1 MVKIQVGLKSCSF
14 HRRIQW
20 WNSFCPTRLL
30 LARRAKNVSKIS
42 AQLWSPRGKL
52 GLSSPRAHRKT
63 SSLVTSRSAMREV
76 TNDKVFFSLREMT
89 KVKVFQWAR
98 GDEVRPRGDEST
110 SFPRGDQ
117 SCALIFETFLALL
130 ARWRPVGQ
138 NEFHHWI
145 RLWKLQILSLTCI
158 FTTGSL

>member
-1 MVKIQVGLKSCSF
+1 MVKIQVGLKSYSF

-20 WNSFCPTRLL
+20 WNSFCPTRPP
-30 LARRAKNVSKIS
+30 LAKRAKNVSKIS
-42 AQLWSPRGKL
+42 AQLWSPHTKL

-63 SSLVTSRSAMREV
+63 SSLVTSRCAMREV
-76 TNDKVFFSLREMT
+76 INDKVFFSRREVT
-89 KVKVFQWAR
+89 KDKVFLWAR
-98 GDEVRPRGDEST
+98 GDERQ

-130 ARWRPVGQ
+130 ARGGRVGQ

-145 RLWKLQILSLTCI
+145 RLWKLQILSPTCI

>member
-20 WNSFCPTRLL
+20 WNSFCPTLLL
-30 LARRAKNVSKIS
+30 LARRAKNVPKIVPRT
-42 AQLWSPRGKL
+42 WSPRGKL
-52 GLSSPRAHRKT
+52 DLSSPRDNRKT
-63 SSLVTSRSAMREV
+63 SVLVTVRREKKTMTLVTSRIALREV
-76 TNDKVFFSLREMT
+76 TNT
-89 KVKVFQWAR
+89 QVFQLS
-98 GDEVRPRGDEST
+98 RGDESS

-117 SCALIFETFLALL
+117 VRGTIFGTFLALL
-130 ARWRPVGQ
+130 ARRSRVGQ

-145 RLWKLQILSLTCI
+145 RLWKLQLLSPTCI

>member
-14 HRRIQW
+14 HRQIQW
-20 WNSFCPTRLL
+20 WNSFCPTRPP

-52 GLSSPRAHRKT
+52 CLSSPRAHRKT
-63 SSLVTSRSAMREV
+63 SSLVTSRREKKTLSLITSRIAQREV
-76 TNDKVFFSLREMT
+76 TNDEVFL
-89 KVKVFQWAR
+89 WAR
-98 GDEVRPRGDEST
+98 GDERQ

-130 ARWRPVGQ
+130 ARGGRVGQ

-145 RLWKLQILSLTCI
+145 RLWKLQLLSPTCI